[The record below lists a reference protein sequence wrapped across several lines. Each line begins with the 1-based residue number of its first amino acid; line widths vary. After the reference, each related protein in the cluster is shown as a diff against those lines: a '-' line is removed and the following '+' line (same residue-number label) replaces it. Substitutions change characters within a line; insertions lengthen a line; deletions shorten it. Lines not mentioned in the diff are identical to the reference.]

1 MTASACEC
9 LLDGLVQ
16 TIRAVWDHQS
26 GSAGNHSVIF
36 IKEMLLQEGRWK
48 NTFQGGPNRNLS

>member
-1 MTASACEC
+1 MTASACEH
-9 LLDGLVQ
+9 LLDGLVK

-36 IKEMLLQEGRWK
+36 IEEMLLQEGRWN
-48 NTFQGGPNRNLS
+48 NTCQGGPNRNLS